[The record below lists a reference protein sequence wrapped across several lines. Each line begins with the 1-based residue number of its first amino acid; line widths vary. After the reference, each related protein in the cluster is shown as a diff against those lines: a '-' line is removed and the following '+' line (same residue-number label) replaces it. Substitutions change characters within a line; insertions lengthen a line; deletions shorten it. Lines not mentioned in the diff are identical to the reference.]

1 MAADGAAAIADPKSL
16 PASQPPGDAGEVFR
30 AFLVLGCTS
39 FGGPTAHLS
48 YFRESF
54 VARRRWLGD
63 ETYADLVAL
72 AQFLP
77 GPASSQVGMGIG
89 WMRARWAGLLAAF
102 VGFTLPSA
110 LLMAGAALGL
120 SALLGQEAA
129 GLLAGLKA
137 AAVAVVA
144 QALAAMA
151 ANLASGPRRALTAL
165 GCGALALLVSGPA
178 GQLGAIALGAVAG
191 LLLEPKAG
199 VPAPRS
205 PLPAPRRRTGL
216 VLLAILALV
225 LTLPAALA
233 ARLDLPELDLM
244 GRFARAGALVFGGGH
259 VVLPLLEAETVGR
272 GLVSETG
279 FLAGYGLAQ
288 AVPGPLF
295 TFAAYLGALAPPG
308 GWIGALLATL
318 AIFLPAGLL
327 VAGALPFWSRL
338 RALPEARRALGG
350 VNAAV
355 VGLLGAAF
363 LDPVLPA
370 GVTSG
375 ATALM
380 AVASLALLLA
390 TTPAPLVVLGAGA
403 LGWLVL

>member
-1 MAADGAAAIADPKSL
+1 MAADGTSSVADPDAVSSAA
-16 PASQPPGDAGEVFR
+16 PVGRAGEVFR

-54 VARRRWLGD
+54 VARRRWLAD

-89 WMRARWAGLLAAF
+89 WMRAGWAGLLAAF

-120 SALLGQEAA
+120 TALLGPEAT

-151 ANLASGPRRALTAL
+151 SSLASGGRRAAIAL
-165 GCGALALLVSGPA
+165 VCGALALLVAGPA
-178 GQLGAIALGAVAG
+178 GQVGAIALGAGLG
-191 LLLEPKAG
+191 LLLEPASG
-199 VPAPRS
+199 ALASRD
-205 PLPAPRRRTGL
+205 PLPAPRRRTGFA
-216 VLLAILALV
+216 LLAVLALV
-225 LTLPAALA
+225 LVLPGPLAALFDWPA
-233 ARLDLPELDLM
+233 LDLA

-295 TFAAYLGALAPPG
+295 TFATYLGALAPPG
-308 GWIGALLATL
+308 GWGGALLATL

-327 VAGALPFWSRL
+327 IAGALPFWSRL
-338 RALPEARRALGG
+338 RTLPGARRALAG

-375 ATALM
+375 ATAL
-380 AVASLALLLA
+380 VALLALALLLA
-390 TTPAPLVVLGAGA
+390 GTPAPLVVLGAGA
-403 LGWLVL
+403 LGWLGL

>member
-1 MAADGAAAIADPKSL
+1 MAADGTPAIADPETQA
-16 PASQPPGDAGEVFR
+16 PARPPGGAGEVFR

-48 YFRESF
+48 YFRDSF
-54 VARRRWLGD
+54 VARRRWLTE

-77 GPASSQVGMGIG
+77 GPASSQVGMGVG
-89 WMRARWAGLLAAF
+89 WIRAGWAGLLAAF

-120 SALLGQEAA
+120 SAFMGPEAA

-151 ANLASGPRRALTAL
+151 SNLASGARRASIAL
-165 GCGALALLVSGPA
+165 VCGALAFFVSGPA
-178 GQLGAIALGAVAG
+178 GQLGAIALGALAG
-191 LLLEPKAG
+191 LLAEPEESAL
-199 VPAPRS
+199 APRS

-216 VLLAILALV
+216 ALLAILALV
-225 LTLPAALA
+225 LVLPTPLAAL
-233 ARLDLPELDLM
+233 LDLPALNLA

-272 GLVSETG
+272 GLVRETA

-295 TFAAYLGALAPPG
+295 TFATYLGALAPPG
-308 GWIGALLATL
+308 GWGGALLATG

-338 RALPEARRALGG
+338 RALPQARRALGG

-375 ATALM
+375 ATALV
-380 AVASLALLLA
+380 ALASLALLLA
-390 TTPAPLVVLGAGA
+390 RAPAPLVVLGAGA